1 MFEDYKM
8 HTEME
13 IRHHWVPMVL
23 FERLIEKNPNGT
35 YKGITNSTVVFQVE
49 DENFTE
55 QTKRNRAICQN
66 GGRRMSDWITCKS
79 GECQVWFNGTS
90 VHLVDAWR
98 KLQVFCKC
106 EVSE

>member
-55 QTKRNRAICQN
+55 NWFLREMDCAEWYKQN
-66 GGRRMSDWITCKS
+66 ET
-79 GECQVWFNGTS
+79 EPS
-90 VHLVDAWR
+90 V
-98 KLQVFCKC
+98 KT
-106 EVSE
+106 EEEE

>member
-1 MFEDYKM
+1 MEENKMFEDYKM

-55 QTKRNRAICQN
+55 NWFLREMDCAEWYKQN
-66 GGRRMSDWITCKS
+66 ETEPSVKTEEEEWK
-79 GECQVWFNGTS
+79 NG
-90 VHLVDAWR
+90 
-98 KLQVFCKC
+98 
-106 EVSE
+106 